1 MKILIADD
9 SSTMRKIVRGALKS
23 GGYEDVIEASNGK
36 EAVAAETGT
45 PAESAEEAKIDV
57 DQMPVPKTT
66 VQPKYPEK
74 ARKAGIQGMVLLKV
88 KVSETGSVESVQV
101 EEGVEGHTELDEAA
115 VEAVKQW
122 SFEPAQKDGEP
133 VAIEVAIPVQFRLAD
148 KK

>member
-1 MKILIADD
+1 MKTRHQFIIAAVIIL
-9 SSTMRKIVRGALKS
+9 VGAGSFLPLPIHAGETS
-23 GGYEDVIEASNGK
+23 EEAAATKTG
-36 EAVAAETGT
+36 AAAE
-45 PAESAEEAKIDV
+45 PAEEAKIDV

-66 VQPKYPEK
+66 VQPTYPER

-101 EEGVEGHTELDEAA
+101 EEGVQGHVELDDAA

-133 VAIEVAIPVQFRLAD
+133 VAIEVMIPVQFRLAD